1 MNKIKLFDEFHIKE
15 DEGRMAKYDAKEIAE
30 DAMDVFNMIDEED
43 NLPEWLEAKITI
55 AADYMNSVK
64 DYLTHHQDQDSHD
77 NADDDDEWDEDDD
90 DDDDDDD
97 DELDE
102 ASKDNFS
109 KVVNALSE
117 LKFPATVHEDLE
129 GKILIALGRDYFKK
143 GYDMVVDKLLKKLNI
158 KYDIAADSSII
169 DDSKETKQQH
179 HIRGGI

>member
-77 NADDDDEWDEDDD
+77 NDDDDEEWDE
-90 DDDDDDD
+90 D

-102 ASKDNFS
+102 ASKDDFS
-109 KVVNALSE
+109 KVVDALSG

-158 KYDIAADSSII
+158 QYGIAADSSII
-169 DDSKETKQQH
+169 DDPKETKQQK